1 MFYQNP
7 GLKERTCRCKLCRKQ
22 LDSNSMQKHDSYNL
36 LVILGATASGKTATA
51 VRVAREL
58 EGEILSADSR
68 QVFRGMDIGTGKDLD
83 EFGEVRH
90 HLIDICDAGD
100 EFSLFA
106 FQQVFHQAF
115 ASVQAEGHLPM
126 LVGGTGLYLDCA
138 IRNYPLLDVAPDAEL
153 RAELADIS
161 MEELRRELHRLKP
174 QQHNTTDL
182 QQRERLVR
190 AIEIARAEQDS
201 SGRVPPL
208 PEVRPLVFGL
218 RWERPVL
225 RNRIARRLRE
235 RLEQGMVEE
244 VEQLHAA
251 GVSWERLDYYGLEYR
266 FLGRYLRREI
276 SRNDLVQQ
284 LEAAIGQFA
293 KRQETFFRRMER
305 QGTAIHWLPG
315 EREPAKALLDWLRSE
330 RLVRRN
336 GCLVPT
342 GETE

>member
-1 MFYQNP
+1 
-7 GLKERTCRCKLCRKQ
+7 
-22 LDSNSMQKHDSYNL
+22 MQKQDSYNL
-36 LVILGATASGKTATA
+36 LVLLGATASGKTATA
-51 VRVAREL
+51 IRVAREL
-58 EGEILSADSR
+58 DGEILSADSR
-68 QVFRGMDIGTGKDLD
+68 QVFRGMDLGTGKDLAEYGD
-83 EFGEVRH
+83 VRH

-106 FQQVFHQAF
+106 FQQHFHPAL
-115 ASVQAEGHLPM
+115 AEVQGRGHLPM

-138 IRNYPLLDVAPDAEL
+138 IRNYPLLEVPPDPQLRESLAEL
-153 RAELADIS
+153 S
-161 MEELRRELHRLKP
+161 MEDLRQELFILKP

-182 QQRERLVR
+182 QQRERLLR
-190 AIEIARAEQDS
+190 AIEIAHAEQNTTKD
-201 SGRVPPL
+201 VAPL

-218 RWERPVL
+218 RWDRAVL
-225 RNRIARRLRE
+225 RKRIARRLRE

-284 LEAAIGQFA
+284 LGAAIGQFA

-305 QGTAIHWLPG
+305 QGVAIHWLAG
-315 EREPAKALLDWLRSE
+315 DQDPAKTLLDWLRKE
-330 RLVRRN
+330 ELVSRN
-336 GCLVPT
+336 GCLVPA
-342 GETE
+342 GRDA